1 MIVTAGK
8 ETNMWVSQLNDNE
21 LTSEIINRLL
31 FDGIKDDGEK
41 ADCIIVLGSRRAMI
55 DRVPKAVEL
64 YKAGRAHKIM
74 LCGGIT
80 STTPGRT
87 VSEADHMSL
96 KAIEMGVPEEDII
109 VENTSVN
116 TIENILCSMLELQ
129 RAFMLNRITQVIV
142 VTAPFHM
149 RRSLAI
155 ARYFYPNH
163 ITVSPCPVNDCD
175 FSKDRWQLSKY
186 TADIVTAEAI
196 NLIKYVR
203 NGVIPDFEI

>member
-1 MIVTAGK
+1 
-8 ETNMWVSQLNDNE
+8 MWVSNINENE
-21 LTSEIINRLL
+21 LTTEIVNRLL
-31 FDGIKDDGEK
+31 FDGIQDDGEK
-41 ADCIIVLGSRRAMI
+41 ADCIIVLGSRKAMI
-55 DRVPKAVEL
+55 NRVPKAVEL
-64 YKAGRAHKIM
+64 YKAGRAQKIM

-96 KAIEMGVPEEDII
+96 KAIDMGVPEEDII

-129 RAFMLNRITQVIV
+129 RAFMLNKVTGVLV

-155 ARYFYPNH
+155 AQYFYPKH
-163 ITVSPCPVNDCD
+163 IKVLPCPVDDCD
-175 FSKDRWQLSKY
+175 FKRDCWQLSKE
-186 TADIVTAEAI
+186 TEDVVIAEAK
-196 NLIKYVR
+196 NLIKYIR

>member
-1 MIVTAGK
+1 
-8 ETNMWVSQLNDNE
+8 MWVSKINDNE
-21 LTSEIINRLL
+21 LTVEMINRLL
-31 FDGIKDDGEK
+31 FEGIEDDGEK
-41 ADCIIVLGSRRAMI
+41 ADCILVPGSRKAMI
-55 DRVPKAVEL
+55 NRVPKAVEL
-64 YKAGRAHKIM
+64 YKAGRAPKIM

-96 KAIEMGVPEEDII
+96 KAIEMGVPEDDLII
-109 VENTSVN
+109 ENTSVN

-129 RAFMLNRITQVIV
+129 RAFMLNKVTKVIV

-155 ARYFYPNH
+155 AQYFYPKH
-163 ITVSPCPVNDCD
+163 IKVMPCPVDDGN
-175 FSKDRWQLSKY
+175 FGKNRWQLSKS
-186 TADIVTAEAI
+186 TEEIVVAEAK
-196 NLIKYVR
+196 NLMKYVR

>member
-1 MIVTAGK
+1 
-8 ETNMWVSQLNDNE
+8 MWVSKIEEKD
-21 LTSEIINRLL
+21 LTAEVINRLL
-31 FDGIKDDGEK
+31 FDGIEDNGEK
-41 ADCIIVLGSRRAMI
+41 ADCIIVLGSRKAMVN
-55 DRVPKAVEL
+55 RVPKAVEL
-64 YKAGRAHKIM
+64 YQSGRAPKLM

-96 KAIEMGVPEEDII
+96 RAIDMGVPEDDII

-129 RAFMLNRITQVIV
+129 RAFMLNRVRNVIL

-155 ARYFYPNH
+155 AQYFYPKH
-163 ITVSPCPVNDCD
+163 IRVSPCSVDDND
-175 FSKDRWQLSKY
+175 FRKDRWELSE
-186 TADIVTAEAI
+186 AASAVVIAEAE

-203 NGVIPDFEI
+203 LGIIPDFQV

>member
-1 MIVTAGK
+1 MR
-8 ETNMWVSQLNDNE
+8 VSEINEKE
-21 LTSEIINRLL
+21 LTPEIINRLL
-31 FDGIKDDGEK
+31 FDGMEDNGETV
-41 ADCIIVLGSRRAMI
+41 DCIIVPGSRRAMVN
-55 DRVPKAVEL
+55 RVPKAVEL
-64 YKAGRAHKIM
+64 YREGRTKKLM

-96 KAIEMGVPEEDII
+96 KAIEMGVPEDDIL

-129 RAFMLNRITQVIV
+129 RAFMLNRVTQVMV

-149 RRSLAI
+149 RRCLEL
-155 ARYFYPNH
+155 ARYFYPKH
-163 ITVSPCPVNDCD
+163 IRVLPCPVDDGEYGNDYT
-175 FSKDRWQLSKY
+175 RLSE
-186 TADIVTAEAI
+186 AAAALAEAEAKK
-196 NLIKYVR
+196 LIDYVR

>member
-1 MIVTAGK
+1 
-8 ETNMWVSQLNDNE
+8 MWVSTINENE
-21 LTSEIINRLL
+21 LSPEIIDRLL
-31 FDGIKDDGEK
+31 FDGIEDNGEK
-41 ADCIIVLGSRRAMI
+41 ADCIMVLGSRKAMVN
-55 DRVPKAVEL
+55 RVPKAVEL
-64 YKAGRAHKIM
+64 YKAGRAPKIM

-96 KAIEMGVPEEDII
+96 RAIDMGVPEDDII

-129 RAFMLNRITQVIV
+129 RAFMLDKVTHVIV

-155 ARYFYPNH
+155 AQYFYPKH
-163 ITVSPCPVNDCD
+163 IKVSPCPVDDND
-175 FSKDRWQLSKY
+175 FRKGRWQSSE
-186 TADIVTAEAI
+186 TAAEIVTAEAK
-196 NLIKYVR
+196 NLIHYVR